1 MSLYREMDK
10 ENVAHIYNEVLLTI
24 IKNEI
29 VAFAEMWMNLE
40 TIIQNE
46 VSQKE
51 KNKCQIWTHLSGIE
65 KNDTDESICKV
76 EIETGIESRRVDTKG
91 RINWE
96 TEIDT
101 MNKIASENVLSNTGD
116 Y

>member
-1 MSLYREMDK
+1 M
-10 ENVAHIYNEVLLTI
+10 
-24 IKNEI
+24 
-29 VAFAEMWMNLE
+29 
-40 TIIQNE
+40 
-46 VSQKE
+46 
-51 KNKCQIWTHLSGIE
+51 SGIE

-76 EIETGIESRRVDTKG
+76 EIETGVESRRVDTKG
-91 RINWE
+91 RMNWE